1 MHVALEWELT
11 GYGWA
16 ECHVHIGDSAAV
28 VTASDLSDALR
39 SLVAAVCKIL
49 RGSAR
54 ATASFDEEPGEYL
67 WTFSSD
73 GKGSVGV
80 RIDASEDM
88 RGDAPYAP
96 GTVVLDAQ
104 CPTLLLG
111 EAVLAMLDA
120 LLRTYGRRGYKKL
133 WMSHEFPDEQA
144 SELRR
149 LVDDL
154 RARWR

>member
-1 MHVALEWELT
+1 MRVDLEWKLT

-16 ECHVHIGDSAAV
+16 ECHVRIGDVAAV

-39 SLVAAVCKIL
+39 NLLAAVCEIL

-54 ATASFDEEPGEYL
+54 ATASFEEEPGEYL

-80 RIDASEDM
+80 RIDASLDM
-88 RGDAPYAP
+88 REDAPYAP

-104 CPTLLLG
+104 CPNLHLG
-111 EAVLAMLDA
+111 EAFLAMLDA

-133 WMSHEFPDEQA
+133 WLSHEFPDEQA

-149 LVDDL
+149 LVHDL
-154 RARWR
+154 RVHRH